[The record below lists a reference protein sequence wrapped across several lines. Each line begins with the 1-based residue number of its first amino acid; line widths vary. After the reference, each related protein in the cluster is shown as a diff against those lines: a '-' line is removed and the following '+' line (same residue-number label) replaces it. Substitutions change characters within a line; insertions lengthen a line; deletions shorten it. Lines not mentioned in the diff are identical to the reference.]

1 MPKTISGGEEL
12 VFANTPSGGGGE
24 GATGGRVNSLILVIQ
39 IELQRTFSSCKKE
52 SNQGSMHFIKN
63 TASVT

>member
-12 VFANTPSGGGGE
+12 VFAYTPSWGR
-24 GATGGRVNSLILVIQ
+24 GAMGGRVNSVILVIQ

-52 SNQGSMHFIKN
+52 FNQGSMHVIKN